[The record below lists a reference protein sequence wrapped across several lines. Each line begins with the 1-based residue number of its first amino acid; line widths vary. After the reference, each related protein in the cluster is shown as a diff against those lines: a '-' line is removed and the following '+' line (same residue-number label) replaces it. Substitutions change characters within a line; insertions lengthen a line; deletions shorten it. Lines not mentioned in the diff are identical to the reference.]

1 MVICIFMVA
10 LSQYPQSKEDT
21 MDFQQN
27 NPYTNNS
34 YPPTLSRP
42 SGDRLATAAMIL
54 GILSIFTAMTFT
66 IYPSL
71 ILGSIGIVLAL
82 LSKGRAPKLVS
93 KAKLGSIC
101 AIAGILLTGLVCVTI
116 IKMVHD
122 DPALLEQTLDNFEQQ
137 YGISYE
143 ELINSMLSGGELPA
157 N

>member
-1 MVICIFMVA
+1 
-10 LSQYPQSKEDT
+10 

-27 NPYTNNS
+27 NPYTNNG
-34 YPPTLSRP
+34 YPPAPSRP
-42 SGDRLATAAMIL
+42 SGDGLATAAMIL
-54 GILSIFTAMTFT
+54 GILSIVTAMTFT

-93 KAKLGSIC
+93 KAKIGTTC
-101 AIAGILLTGLVCVTI
+101 AMAGILFTGLVCVAM

-122 DPALLEQTLDNFEQQ
+122 DPVILEQALDNIEQQ
-137 YGISYE
+137 YGVSYK
-143 ELINSMLSGGELPA
+143 ELINTMLTGGELPV

>member
-1 MVICIFMVA
+1 
-10 LSQYPQSKEDT
+10 

-27 NPYTNNS
+27 NPYTNNG
-34 YPPTLSRP
+34 YPPTPFRP
-42 SGDRLATAAMIL
+42 SGDGLATAAMIL
-54 GILSIFTAMTFT
+54 GILSIITAMTFT

-93 KAKLGSIC
+93 KAKIGTTC
-101 AIAGILLTGLVCVTI
+101 AIAGILFTGLTGVTM

-122 DPALLEQTLDNFEQQ
+122 DPALLEQVLDNFEQQ
-137 YGISYE
+137 YGVSYE
-143 ELINSMLSGGELPA
+143 ELINTMLTGGELPA